1 MQIYYN
7 QLTNQL
13 EKKLHPIYIITGCE
27 TYQEDS
33 CVLKVLKKAK
43 LKGYEEHQVVY
54 VEKSFDWDN
63 FDTNNSNLSLFSEK
77 KIIEVRF
84 LTKSVGVNAEKKI
97 LDYSE
102 NISSDIIMIFRL
114 PELKAAD
121 FRKKFLGV
129 KNNNVGLIRIY
140 PMTKRNMVEE
150 LTYLVQKNKYN
161 INRECI
167 NYLADMFEGN
177 MTSASQALIKIDL
190 MKNENTD
197 VNLDFLNKTLSEN
210 TDYAANNLVDY
221 AMEGNIKKVYS
232 CFHFLKENDYPA
244 QYIIWSF
251 IRYLRSI
258 LSYIESIDEGKSKQE
273 ILKNIWPFERKNLVS
288 NSIDK
293 LNINKIESYI
303 AILVRMDMQSKN
315 VLDGK
320 IWDSI
325 IDLSVSMAK
334 NKLSVIKY
342 N

>member
-1 MQIYYN
+1 M
-7 QLTNQL
+7 
-13 EKKLHPIYIITGCE
+13 
-27 TYQEDS
+27 
-33 CVLKVLKKAK
+33 
-43 LKGYEEHQVVY
+43 
-54 VEKSFDWDN
+54 
-63 FDTNNSNLSLFSEK
+63 
-77 KIIEVRF
+77 
-84 LTKSVGVNAEKKI
+84 
-97 LDYSE
+97 
-102 NISSDIIMIFRL
+102 
-114 PELKAAD
+114 
-121 FRKKFLGV
+121 
-129 KNNNVGLIRIY
+129 
-140 PMTKRNMVEE
+140 
-150 LTYLVQKNKYN
+150 
-161 INRECI
+161 
-167 NYLADMFEGN
+167 
-177 MTSASQALIKIDL
+177 
-190 MKNENTD
+190 
-197 VNLDFLNKTLSEN
+197 
-210 TDYAANNLVDY
+210 
-221 AMEGNIKKVYS
+221 
-232 CFHFLKENDYPA
+232 FHFLKENDYPA